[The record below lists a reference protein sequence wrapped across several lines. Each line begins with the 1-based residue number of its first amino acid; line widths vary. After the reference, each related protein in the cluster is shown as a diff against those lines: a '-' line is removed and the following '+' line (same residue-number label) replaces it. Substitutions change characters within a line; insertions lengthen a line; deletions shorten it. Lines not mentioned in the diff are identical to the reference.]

1 MSEGDRRA
9 PGATRIPFE
18 AMVEVGGATGPA
30 FEAQAVDVSL
40 EGMHLRTAYL
50 PEVGQPL
57 TCRFD
62 AGPREMVL
70 ASGEV
75 VWSREAARG
84 GEFGIR
90 FANLDADSARILGQ
104 MMCVEPPPAAR
115 DMHAGAPPYGGPP
128 AADFQRGGP
137 PAADFQRRGAGM
149 KVRLHIDGLGS
160 PMKARV
166 KGMQQAELT
175 VGSEL
180 GFLQVGKGLEL
191 ENAETGRKRPAVI
204 DRVEVQ
210 VDPGSQVPELVV
222 ALKYADEYGPL
233 ETAKTVRG
241 VGPVAPPVEERRPM
255 ADPREM
261 RDMRETRDT
270 RDMRET
276 REVREEP
283 REVLE
288 RADTMTAE
296 AVVPP
301 PPSDGGVDV
310 EVTDTDH
317 GDPEGHAPTA
327 ADRMKGAFSRSAAK
341 VTPAI
346 NAFAQ
351 RAKTTFALLAARK
364 WRDQRDGREGKDDVG
379 IPMRRVTAPPPGGG
393 LHAEGRKVV
402 REFGSLRDG
411 LDEKPAGLALD
422 KKKMVLGGVAGVLL
436 ILGAVAMRKPAAP
449 PPAPEAA
456 ASEAPMASAAAADSV
471 APAPS
476 AAPAPNAG
484 NALANAPAPSP
495 QAETAPGSNVAD
507 ATPQRDEGRRAA
519 PPRRIAVAPFTNGS
533 VPHGNVLRL
542 RMDGAIEK
550 INGAAQPTGF
560 TVVIPSRRSLE
571 AAAPLAARDGRIAS
585 IKVVNDAAGAELSV
599 TFKDGV
605 PNYAVRAKGE
615 TLEIVLAPAGRMS
628 SDRQEL
634 AEKAHDGHDSPRA
647 HATPNN
653 GGKRKHPAKKH

>member
-90 FANLDADSARILGQ
+90 FSNLDSDSARILGQ
-104 MMCVEPPPAAR
+104 MMCV
-115 DMHAGAPPYGGPP
+115 APPSSMHGDAEASPRRAGP
-128 AADFQRGGP
+128 
-137 PAADFQRRGAGM
+137 GM

-191 ENAETGRKRPAVI
+191 ENAETGKKRPAVI

-222 ALKYADEYGPL
+222 ALKYSDEFSPM

-241 VGPVAPPVEERRPM
+241 VGPVMAPPPAEM
-255 ADPREM
+255 REARES
-261 RDMRETRDT
+261 RDMREA
-270 RDMRET
+270 
-276 REVREEP
+276 REEP

-301 PPSDGGVDV
+301 SSDPGVDV

-317 GDPEGHAPTA
+317 GDEEGEAPTA
-327 ADRMKGAFSRSAAK
+327 ADRMKGAISRSAAK

-364 WRDQRDGREGKDDVG
+364 WRDQRDGREAKDDVG

-402 REFGSLRDG
+402 RDFSSLREG
-411 LDEKPAGLALD
+411 LDEKPAGFASLD
-422 KKKMVLGGVAGVLL
+422 KKKMILGGVAGALL

-456 ASEAPMASAAAADSV
+456 ANEAPIASAAPVAQAD
-471 APAPS
+471 S
-476 AAPAPNAG
+476 AAPVGSAAPNAA
-484 NALANAPAPSP
+484 NALANAPAPQP
-495 QAETAPGSNVAD
+495 ETAQAPNFAD
-507 ATPQRDEGRRAA
+507 ATPQREERRAP
-519 PPRRIAVAPFTNGS
+519 PPRRIAVAPFSNGT
-533 VPHGNVLRL
+533 VNHGNVLRL

-560 TVVIPSRRSLE
+560 TVVVPSRRSLE

-585 IKVVNDAAGAELSV
+585 IKVVNDPAGAELSV

-605 PNYAVRAKGE
+605 PNYVVRAKGE

-628 SDRQEL
+628 PQDRV
-634 AEKAHDGHDSPRA
+634 ADAHDGHEGHDSPRA
-647 HATPNN
+647 HATPSN
-653 GGKRKHPAKKH
+653 GAKRKHAGKKH

>member
-40 EGMHLRTAYL
+40 EGIHLRTAYL

-75 VWSREAARG
+75 VWSREASRG

-90 FANLDADSARILGQ
+90 FSNLDADSARILGQ
-104 MMCVEPPPAAR
+104 MMCVSPPAPHEM
-115 DMHAGAPPYGGPP
+115 DAGREAPPRRAGP
-128 AADFQRGGP
+128 
-137 PAADFQRRGAGM
+137 GM
-149 KVRLHIDGLGS
+149 KVRLHIEGLGS

-191 ENAETGRKRPAVI
+191 ENAETGKKRPAVI

-222 ALKYADEYGPL
+222 ALKYADEFSPM

-241 VGPVAPPVEERRPM
+241 VGPVVAPP
-255 ADPREM
+255 ADM
-261 RDMRETRDT
+261 RDARDVREV
-270 RDMRET
+270 

-310 EVTDTDH
+310 EMSDTDP
-317 GDPEGHAPTA
+317 GDAEGDAPTA
-327 ADRMKGAFSRSAAK
+327 ADRMKGAISRSAAK

-364 WRDQRDGREGKDDVG
+364 WRDQRDGREAKDDVG

-402 REFGSLRDG
+402 RDFASLREG
-411 LDEKPAGLALD
+411 LEDKPAGLASLD
-422 KKKMVLGGVAGVLL
+422 KKKMILGGVAGALL

-456 ASEAPMASAAAADSV
+456 ANEAPMASAAPA
-471 APAPS
+471 APADS
-476 AAPAPNAG
+476 AAPAPNAAG
-484 NALANAPAPSP
+484 APGASGALANAPAPQPEAAS
-495 QAETAPGSNVAD
+495 APNFAD
-507 ATPQRDEGRRAA
+507 ATPQREERRAP
-519 PPRRIAVAPFTNGS
+519 PPRRIAVAPFSNGAVS
-533 VPHGNVLRL
+533 HGNVLRL

-550 INGAAQPTGF
+550 LNGAAQPTGF

-585 IKVVNDAAGAELSV
+585 IKVVNDPAGAELSV

-605 PNYAVRAKGE
+605 PNYVVRAKGE

-628 SDRQEL
+628 AQDRL
-634 AEKAHDGHDSPRA
+634 ADAHDGREGHDSPRA
-647 HATPNN
+647 HATPSN